1 MAEHL
6 TDEEQMEA
14 LKRWWK
20 DNGSST
26 VATIAIA
33 VVGYFGWQYWETSQQ
48 AQAEAASAI
57 YQQMIEASQVQ
68 PGQVISE
75 ESAATAGHL
84 AGELKR
90 NYASSLYAQQGA
102 LMLAKLAVQDKDLD
116 KAAAEIKWVLA
127 QNPDEALALLAHLR
141 LAKVLYAAEQ
151 YDAALLEL
159 NTQDAGAFTAAFE
172 DLKGDVLLAK
182 GDQQAAR
189 AAYQL
194 ALIRLLPAEGA
205 RRALLEMKLNDVK
218 VAAPLVATGD
228 SNE

>member
-1 MAEHL
+1 VAEHL
-6 TDEEQMEA
+6 TDEEQLEA

-26 VATIAIA
+26 VATVVIA

-84 AGELKR
+84 AGELKS
-90 NYASSLYAQQGA
+90 NHASSLYAQQGA
-102 LMLAKLAVQDKDLD
+102 LMLAKLAVENKDLD
-116 KAAAEIKWVLA
+116 QAAAEIKWVLA

-141 LAKVLYAAEQ
+141 LAKIFYGQEQ
-151 YDAALLEL
+151 YDAALGEL
-159 NTQDAGAFTAAFE
+159 TMQNTGAFTAAFE
-172 DLKGDVLLAK
+172 DLKGDILLAQ
-182 GDQQAAR
+182 GDRQGAR

-194 ALIRLLPAEGA
+194 ALISLLPAEGA

-218 VAAPLVATGD
+218 VAAPVPAAGD
-228 SNE
+228 PKQ